1 MAAKPL
7 NLLALKSRDP
17 AALQALGPVPDQ
29 FIIISERV
37 TTRSGQ
43 NALPDA
49 PEWAIRELVKFAGG
63 DGLYTLSAAP
73 NTGGYSG
80 VNPWRRETFNLT
92 RQIQIGKES
101 PDLARELAREAAGAT
116 K

>member
-7 NLLALKSRDP
+7 NLLTLKSSDP
-17 AALQALGPVPDQ
+17 VALQALGQLPDQ
-29 FIIISERV
+29 FVIIGERV
-37 TTRSGQ
+37 TTREGQ
-43 NALPDA
+43 NALPEA
-49 PEWAIRELVKFAGG
+49 PMWAVRELVKFAGG
-63 DGLYTLSAAP
+63 DGFYTLIAAP

-92 RQIQIGKES
+92 RQILIGREN
-101 PDLARELAREAAGAT
+101 PDLARELAREAAGVP